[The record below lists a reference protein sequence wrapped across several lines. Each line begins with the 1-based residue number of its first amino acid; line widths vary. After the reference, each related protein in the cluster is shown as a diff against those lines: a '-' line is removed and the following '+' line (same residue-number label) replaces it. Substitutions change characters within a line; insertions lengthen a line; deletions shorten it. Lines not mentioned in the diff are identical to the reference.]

1 PRSNAVWARVTYD
14 IPLNEAR
21 MSQITTGSDNNV
33 YALRR

>member
-1 PRSNAVWARVTYD
+1 TYD

-21 MSQITTGSDNNV
+21 MAQLAAGSDTNV